1 MKGYKEFKN
10 SEEMWKFINKTERID
25 PYRKNSNMV
34 IMDQMLMDYLK
45 MKFGKNGEPQY
56 YKKIN
61 KEDFE
66 KILDVARRLNMMD
79 VQSEQKHK
87 KLVKV

>member
-1 MKGYKEFKN
+1 
-10 SEEMWKFINKTERID
+10 MWKFINKTERID
-25 PYRKNSNMV
+25 PYRKYGYYGPNAHGLFKDEEGNKYYQV
-34 IMDQMLMDYLK
+34 L
-45 MKFGKNGEPQY
+45 FGKNGEPQY